1 MDIVLIVTFETV
13 MRKGKVC
20 LNSCSKIIV
29 VSRFH
34 GGVLFTPLIIDL
46 LIASFENMLLKEFS
60 VTDVV

>member
-1 MDIVLIVTFETV
+1 MDIVLIVIFETV

-34 GGVLFTPLIIDL
+34 GGGIIHTPNNRL
-46 LIASFENMLLKEFS
+46 
-60 VTDVV
+60 TDRKL